1 MTRSARADR
10 TSLQEQAR
18 ALGDPTRHRIFR
30 YLAEADRPV
39 GVAELTEAHGVN
51 HNAVR
56 QHLAKLVGAALVTEA
71 TAPPSGPGRPRLQYR
86 LAPGVDSRW
95 GVESPYERLSRML
108 ADVIRTGRSPREI
121 GRDEGRRHRAVAGA
135 DLSEHLDD
143 VLAHDGF
150 EPDTEVTGRRIELV
164 LRRCPFESTAVAD
177 PGTICA
183 LHLGI
188 AEGLTDGI
196 HEVERIDLI
205 ARDPRHSD
213 CVLRVELAPD

>member
-1 MTRSARADR
+1 M

-30 YLAEADRPV
+30 YLVDVDRPV

-51 HNAVR
+51 HNAIR
-56 QHLAKLVGAALVTEA
+56 QHLTKLVGAGLVTEA
-71 TAPPSGPGRPRLQYR
+71 TAPPSGPGRPRLVYR
-86 LAPGVDSRW
+86 VAPDVDSRW

-108 ADVIRTGRSPREI
+108 ADVIRTGRSPRDI
-121 GRDEGRRHRAVAGA
+121 GRDEGRERQVAGGA
-135 DLSEHLDD
+135 DLGEQLEE
-143 VLAHDGF
+143 AMARAGF
-150 EPDTEVTGRRIELV
+150 DPNAEVTGRRIELV

-177 PGTICA
+177 PATVCA

-196 HEVERIDLI
+196 DEVEQVDLV
-205 ARDPRHSD
+205 ARDPRRAD
-213 CVLRVELAPD
+213 CILRFELRAD